1 MVSFADLLV
10 RSPGVDAGED
20 KVCFRDSVIHQLFWP
35 ANCKTFSVNH
45 DLNIVHEACIPRIVK
60 TKLWNVSLLGDKS
73 TPLARGS
80 GVWGVGRGGWNSR
93 IPIYPIFPVG
103 YQCT

>member
-35 ANCKTFSVNH
+35 ANCKTFSVHH
-45 DLNIVHEACIPRIVK
+45 DLNIVREACIPRIVK
-60 TKLWNVSLLGDKS
+60 TKFEAWNVSLLGDKS
-73 TPLARGS
+73 TPLTG
-80 GVWGVGRGGWNSR
+80 GVGGWAAGAGR
-93 IPIYPIFPVG
+93 VE
-103 YQCT
+103 